1 MPSKIAIS
9 TKAPRIP
16 PTIAAMLVFGA
27 EVEVLGELPE
37 EEEEVGVPVWRM
49 PPM

>member
-1 MPSKIAIS
+1 
-9 TKAPRIP
+9 
-16 PTIAAMLVFGA
+16 MLVFGA

-37 EEEEVGVPVWRM
+37 EEEVGVPVWRM